1 MNPSLKH
8 KFIAA
13 AKSIALTR
21 GVAPRPSLLKVCVV
35 VFLATASDDSDD
47 LTWAPDYQQVLRAR
61 DAARR
66 REAARRLD
74 AQEPVEMDPH
84 LAAEA
89 ERVHQAVVAAS
100 SEGEGARPLPSLPPL
115 R

>member
-1 MNPSLKH
+1 MK
-8 KFIAA
+8 
-13 AKSIALTR
+13 T
-21 GVAPRPSLLKVCVV
+21 VARRNDL
-35 VFLATASDDSDD
+35 FLGRSEG
-47 LTWAPDYQQVLRAR
+47 
-61 DAARR
+61 ARR
-66 REAARRLD
+66 REAARRLE

-100 SEGEGARPLPSLPPL
+100 SEGEDAARPLPSLPPL

>member
-1 MNPSLKH
+1 MAGLILEK
-8 KFIAA
+8 
-13 AKSIALTR
+13 R
-21 GVAPRPSLLKVCVV
+21 
-35 VFLATASDDSDD
+35 DD
-47 LTWAPDYQQVLRAR
+47 P
-61 DAARR
+61 
-66 REAARRLD
+66 RRLD

-100 SEGEGARPLPSLPPL
+100 SEGEDGARPLPRLPPL